1 MTGASAPAPAQA
13 VMRPARRGGAGR
25 HAAYVA
31 AAALQHWGGSTE
43 PFILEFFEEDWSPI
57 PTLIRHSLVYTV
69 LQGKFDATLTGMQ
82 KHDAW

>member
-1 MTGASAPAPAQA
+1 MK
-13 VMRPARRGGAGR
+13 
-25 HAAYVA
+25 H
-31 AAALQHWGGSTE
+31 LD
-43 PFILEFFEEDWSPI
+43 FLEFFEEDWSPI